1 MSVQAIIHFKHGF
14 IAQLKQDTI
23 AQHPALKQ
31 AFIEE
36 CRLLKQS
43 FIARYR
49 LLRGNMRFKQN
60 FIERGQSLRE
70 SVQVTAWIDIGD
82 GGPLRD
88 CTVLIAEDG
97 ARIRVASQA
106 ELPDE
111 FYLVLSKDG
120 TRRRCRSVWRSDDEV
135 GMSYLGPLESRNE
148 QGHEPPPNRNPV
160 VAFSLRSLP
169 GAGFDGEE
177 TNSRQTPFSFFPRQ
191 PLSSH
196 GI

>member
-1 MSVQAIIHFKHGF
+1 MSSACDGF
-14 IAQLKQDTI
+14 RDISV
-23 AQHPALKQ
+23 
-31 AFIEE
+31 
-36 CRLLKQS
+36 LLGAK
-43 FIARYR
+43 
-49 LLRGNMRFKQN
+49 
-60 FIERGQSLRE
+60 
-70 SVQVTAWIDIGD
+70 DILQ
-82 GGPLRD
+82 GGPLQ
-88 CTVLIAEDG
+88 G
-97 ARIRVASQA
+97 GRIN
-106 ELPDE
+106 
-111 FYLVLSKDG
+111 G

-135 GMSYLGPLESRNE
+135 GMSYLGPLKSRNE